1 MLHHEQA
8 KFVGDSRG
16 MQVRERLNDY
26 DRDGL
31 RTAAGTLIWQIMSN

>member
-8 KFVGDSRG
+8 KFVGDSGG

-31 RTAAGTLIWQIMSN
+31 TTAVVPLI